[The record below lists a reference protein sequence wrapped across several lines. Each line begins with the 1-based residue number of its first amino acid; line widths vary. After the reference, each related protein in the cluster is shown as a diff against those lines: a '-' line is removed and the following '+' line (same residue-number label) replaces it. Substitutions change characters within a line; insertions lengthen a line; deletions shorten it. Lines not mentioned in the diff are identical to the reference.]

1 MCICANVSLYCETGE
16 CKEYMKRYMKCLRE
30 NNNGNH
36 LCRTESKD
44 YLQCRMDR
52 YICFPIFIPV
62 KDLFLNSFW
71 KGEPKNEMILT
82 DELQYKKFQEHLEGS
97 KNSGFN
103 GNPSHTSQ
111 IPQGIP
117 NNTVSI
123 GWNHS
128 LYPGFP
134 SQYVIATCTCSC
146 VKMILLLLF
155 FLVSSDLLFI
165 FIV

>member
-1 MCICANVSLYCETGE
+1 
-16 CKEYMKRYMKCLRE
+16 
-30 NNNGNH
+30 
-36 LCRTESKD
+36 
-44 YLQCRMDR
+44 
-52 YICFPIFIPV
+52 
-62 KDLFLNSFW
+62 
-71 KGEPKNEMILT
+71 MILT
-82 DELQYKKFQEHLEGS
+82 DELQLKKFQEHLEGS

-134 SQYVIATCTCSC
+134 SQYVIATCSC

>member
-71 KGEPKNEMILT
+71 KGEPKNEMILA
-82 DELQYKKFQEHLEGS
+82 DELQIGEISGTFQKIQALMGIQAIPPRYHR
-97 KNSGFN
+97 GFLITQLVLAETI
-103 GNPSHTSQ
+103 HCIQ
-111 IPQGIP
+111 A
-117 NNTVSI
+117 
-123 GWNHS
+123 S
-128 LYPGFP
+128 LHN
-134 SQYVIATCTCSC
+134 
-146 VKMILLLLF
+146 MWLLLVHAAVWKWF
-155 FLVSSDLLFI
+155 CCCYSSWLALICSSFS
-165 FIV
+165 